1 LPTEP
6 NWKRGVP
13 IPRTGRVSVVVV
25 HGGGI
30 DDTTACLEGIRG
42 LAWPTE
48 NLEVIVVDN
57 ASGDYDVE
65 GVLREFPFAQ
75 TITLENDLGFVAACN
90 QGVGAATGEFVAF
103 LSKAARP
110 DPNWLQEAVTVLRR
124 DGTVACV
131 ASKVLDWEGK
141 HVDFVEAAMAFYGYG
156 IGLHQGEP
164 DSPEYERETDVLF
177 ASGTAMV
184 LRTDVY
190 REVGGF
196 DDRFLRFF
204 EDVDLGWRLW
214 ILGYRVRYV
223 PTSLVYHRRR
233 ATSSQHEDG
242 YEHYMRERNAL
253 FTVFKNYADEN
264 LGRALPAA
272 LMLAVRRGVALG
284 GDDPDALGG
293 QTADEPKQPASIEL
307 DARTVGSAFAI
318 NAVVEALPELST
330 SRRAIQMARR
340 RGDQE
345 LRRLFKNPMF
355 ADIDD
360 PYFIEGFSNTVEAL
374 GVKDMFARKRRILVA
389 TSDVLE
395 ERMAGPAIRAWQIA
409 SALSREHDV
418 ELVTTSACSLSD
430 PSFRVRKVTAR
441 DFPRAVDWCDVMI
454 VQGHMLRWHPVLRY
468 NHKVVVVDL
477 YDPFHLEVLEQA
489 RDQDPPDR
497 LFLSRASTEVLNEQL
512 ERGDFFLC
520 ASAKQRDFWLGQ
532 LAAVG
537 RINPVTYDRD
547 ERLDTLINVVPF
559 GISDEPP
566 KHTRPVLRGI
576 VPGIGPDDKVI
587 LWGGGVYNWFDP
599 LTLLR
604 AVDKLRGRIENV
616 RLYFLGLRH
625 PNPDVGEMR
634 MTEDAIALADELGLT
649 GTHVFFNRG
658 WVPYEDRQSYLLEAT
673 IGVSTH
679 LDHVETAFSFRTR
692 VLDYLWASLPIVAT
706 AGDSLADVIEAEG
719 IGLTVRAGDID
730 ALEDA
735 LFRLI
740 DDEGFNTAC
749 RNNLTRVAPKFQWSV
764 VLRPLLEFCRDPVRA
779 PDLADPETAA
789 VIASPLRGRVWP
801 HHGWRADLRKAIAY
815 VQAGDLRFLAE
826 KVRNRFRQRSS

>member
-1 LPTEP
+1 LATEAKG
-6 NWKRGVP
+6 NRAVP
-13 IPRTGRVSVVVV
+13 IPRTGRVSIVVV
-25 HGGGI
+25 HGGGN

-42 LAWPTE
+42 LAWPRE

-57 ASGDYDVE
+57 ASGDDGVE
-65 GVLREFPFAQ
+65 GIVSAFPFVQ
-75 TITLENDLGFVAACN
+75 TIMLEDDLGVVAACN

-103 LSKAARP
+103 LSSAARP
-110 DPNWLQEAVTVLRR
+110 DPNWLREAVKVLRR

-131 ASKVLDWEGK
+131 ASKVLDQEGR
-141 HVDFVEAAMAFYGYG
+141 HVEFVGAATTFYGYG
-156 IGLHQGEP
+156 IRLHQGEP
-164 DSPEYERETDVLF
+164 DSPEYDREGDLLF

-196 DDRFLRFF
+196 DDRYVRFF

-223 PTSLVYHRRR
+223 PTSFVRHRRR
-233 ATSSQHEDG
+233 APSRQHGDG
-242 YEHYMRERNAL
+242 YDHYVRERNAL
-253 FTVFKNYADEN
+253 FTVFKNYDDQN

-272 LMLAVRRGVALG
+272 LMLAVRRGLALG
-284 GDDPDALGG
+284 GDDHHPPERQAAG
-293 QTADEPKQPASIEL
+293 EPEEPARIDL
-307 DARTVGSAFAI
+307 DARTAASVFAI
-318 NAVVEALPELST
+318 NAVIEAMPGLYS
-330 SRRAIQMARR
+330 SRRAIQTARR
-340 RGDQE
+340 RSDQE
-345 LRRLFKNPMF
+345 LRRLFKDPMF
-355 ADIDD
+355 ADVDD
-360 PYFIEGFSNTVEAL
+360 AYFIEGLSATVEAL
-374 GVKDMFARKRRILVA
+374 QVKDVFAGRRRILVA
-389 TSDVLE
+389 TRDVLE

-418 ELVTTSACSLSD
+418 ELVTTSACSLND
-430 PSFRVRKVTAR
+430 PGFRVRRVTPR
-441 DFPRAVDWCDVMI
+441 DFPRAVDWCDVLI

-468 NHKVVVVDL
+468 NHKVVVIDL
-477 YDPFHLEVLEQA
+477 YDPFHLEILEQA
-489 RDQDPPDR
+489 RDQDPSDR

-520 ASAKQRDFWLGQ
+520 ASEKQRDFWLGQ

-537 RINPVTYDRD
+537 RINPVTYDRN

-566 KHTRPVLRGI
+566 QHTRPVLRGI

-587 LWGGGVYNWFDP
+587 LWGGGIYNWFDP

-604 AVDKLRGRIENV
+604 AVDKLRGRVDNV

-625 PNPDVGEMR
+625 PNPEVGEMR
-634 MTEDAIALADELGLT
+634 MTEDAIALADELGLI

-658 WVPYEDRQSYLLEAT
+658 WVPYEDRQNYLLEAT

-706 AGDSLADVIEAEG
+706 AGDSLADLIKAEG
-719 IGLTVRAGDID
+719 LGLTVRAGDVD
-730 ALEDA
+730 ALEGA

-740 DDEGFNTAC
+740 DDEGFHAAC
-749 RNNLTRVAPKFQWSV
+749 RENLARVAPEFQWSV

-779 PDLADPETAA
+779 PDLCDPDTAA
-789 VIASPLRGRVWP
+789 VVRSPLRGRVWP
-801 HHGWRADLRKAIAY
+801 DHGWRADLRKAIAY
-815 VQAGDLRFLAE
+815 VRAGDIRFLAE
-826 KVRNRFRQRSS
+826 KVRTRFRQPRS